1 MSDNQS
7 GENENT
13 AYCMDLVRQ
22 FEKDRYLAT
31 LFAPAEKRPDV
42 FALYAF
48 GVEIARIRENV
59 SEPGLGE
66 IRMQWWSEAIEALF
80 DGNVGDHPVL
90 RALAETIVSTPLSK
104 ESFLNLI
111 EARRFDLYDDAMPT
125 MRDLEGYAGET
136 SSVLIQMAALVLGGE
151 AASRAADAAGHAGVA
166 YAITGLL
173 RSVPMHRARGQMYV
187 PEELLLTNELTAAHF
202 RDARWSD
209 AMGLVFR
216 QMRQAARNH
225 LAKAREFDPD
235 VAQEVGPAFLPVSLI
250 ELYLNRMEKAG
261 FNPFKHDARV
271 SQLRRQFRLLTASW
285 QVRY

>member
-1 MSDNQS
+1 
-7 GENENT
+7 
-13 AYCMDLVRQ
+13 MDLVRRSD
-22 FEKDRYLAT
+22 KDRYLAT
-31 LFAPAEKRPDV
+31 LFAPEEKRPHV

-48 GVEIARIRENV
+48 SAEIARIRELV

-66 IRMQWWSEAIEALF
+66 IRMQWWSDSIEAMF
-80 DGNVGDHPVL
+80 AGTVGEHPVL
-90 RALAETIVSTPLSK
+90 RALAEALDTTSLSK

-136 SSVLIQMAALVLGGE
+136 ASVLIQMAALLLGGE
-151 AASRAADAAGHAGVA
+151 AARRASDAAGHAGVA

-173 RSVPMHRARGQMYV
+173 RSVPIHRARGQMYV
-187 PEELLLTNELTAAHF
+187 PEELLLANELTAAHF

-216 QMRQAARNH
+216 QMRQAARSH

-235 VAQEVGPAFLPVSLI
+235 VVLEAVPAFLPVSLI
-250 ELYLNRMEKAG
+250 ELYLDRMEKRG
-261 FNPFKHDARV
+261 FNPFAHEAHV
-271 SQLRRQFRLLTASW
+271 SQLRRQFRLLKSSW
-285 QVRY
+285 QARY